1 MPSMCSVRS
10 SSGTLARLF
19 IVLIAGAL
27 LTACTHTDPS
37 IQIAV
42 DAQLAVD
49 AITAPLSI
57 DVSVSRGVVHLAGE
71 ATSRDQRNR
80 AVEVARSV
88 RGVKDVVDDMH
99 LSDAAITATVKQ
111 MLAADPL
118 VGKIPIEVVTT
129 NGRTS
134 LSSAQTGK
142 EDRIRAVE
150 IAKKVDGVTHVE
162 DLMR

>member
-1 MPSMCSVRS
+1 MP
-10 SSGTLARLF
+10 TLF
-19 IVLIAGAL
+19 TILIAGAI
-27 LTACTHTDPS
+27 LTGCTDTDPS

-49 AITAPLSI
+49 ATTAPLSI

-80 AVEVARSV
+80 AVEVARTV
-88 RGVKDVVDDMH
+88 RGVKNVVDDMH
-99 LSDAAITATVKQ
+99 LSDAEITATVKQ

-134 LSSAQTGK
+134 LSSAQTGP

-150 IAKKVDGVTHVE
+150 IATQVDGDTHVE

>member
-1 MPSMCSVRS
+1 MPSMHDVRS
-10 SSGTLARLF
+10 SSVAPLF

-27 LTACTHTDPS
+27 LTACSQTDPS
-37 IQIAV
+37 IQVAV

-49 AITAPLSI
+49 GTTAPLSI
-57 DVSVSRGVVHLAGE
+57 DVSVSRGVVYLAGE
-71 ATSRDQRNR
+71 ATSRDQRSR
-80 AVEVARSV
+80 AVELARSV
-88 RGVKDVVDDMH
+88 RGVKNVVDDMH
-99 LSDAAITATVKQ
+99 LSDAVITATVKQ

-134 LSSAQTGK
+134 LSSAQTSK
-142 EDRIRAVE
+142 EDRIRAVD
-150 IAKKVDGVTHVE
+150 IAKKVEGVTQVE